1 MLTSQEDLKTLVE
14 MPSCYLKKTTE
25 IGKNYIKDGKKK
37 HYGYGPALNLNLL
50 KNHKNKYN
58 FKICPFQHY
67 K

>member
-50 KNHKNKYN
+50 KR
-58 FKICPFQHY
+58 P
-67 K
+67 